1 MKLSHSDIISILS
14 AYINDADKY
23 SYDDIKKRY
32 LSQPSTHNFALSF
45 ELKKDHYIILR
56 DNSAFDDLNYLE
68 NEINKLNDKKL
79 KINLLKN
86 DLSNLTTYALFYKGK
101 EYYLAKLQ
109 KTTKRLDTYLYE
121 HYKEI
126 SRSRW
131 QKYIKDSRVSIN
143 GKTITTPSYEIDDK
157 AIIDI
162 KLPEEKKFEKE
173 KLDILYLDDNVIVI
187 NKPAGILT
195 HAKGAD
201 SDEFT
206 VADFFKR
213 YSTYALDTNRAGI
226 VHRLDRDTS
235 GVIIGARNNETA
247 NLLKKQFAKRLT
259 KKTYIAITTGIP
271 KLEKARIDLPIA
283 RNPKKPATF
292 KISSNGKVAITDYK
306 VLKIN
311 ENYALIELMP
321 KTGRT
326 HQLRVHLNYINC
338 PILGDKVY
346 GAKKADRMYLHAEK
360 LEITI
365 PNKGRITFE
374 AKLPKEFKNIFK
386 K

>member
-23 SYDDIKKRY
+23 SYDDIKKRH

-86 DLSNLTTYALFYKGK
+86 NLSNLTTYALFYKGK

-292 KISSNGKVAITDYK
+292 KVSSNGKVAITDYK
-306 VLKIN
+306 VLKTN
-311 ENYALIELMP
+311 KNYALIELMP

-365 PNKGRITFE
+365 PNKGRMTFE
-374 AKLPKEFKNIFK
+374 AKLPKEFKDIFEK
-386 K
+386 

>member
-23 SYDDIKKRY
+23 SYDDIKKRH

-86 DLSNLTTYALFYKGK
+86 NLSNLTTYALFYKGK

-143 GKTITTPSYEIDDK
+143 GKTITSPSYEIDDK

-259 KKTYIAITTGIP
+259 KKTYITITTSIP

-292 KISSNGKVAITDYK
+292 KVSSNGKVAITDYK
-306 VLKIN
+306 VLKTN
-311 ENYALIELMP
+311 KNYALIELMP

-365 PNKGRITFE
+365 PNKGRMTFE
-374 AKLPKEFKNIFK
+374 AKLPKEFKDIFEK
-386 K
+386 

>member
-23 SYDDIKKRY
+23 SYDDIKKRH
-32 LSQPSTHNFALSF
+32 LFQPSTHNFALSF

-86 DLSNLTTYALFYKGK
+86 NLSDLTTYALFYKGK

-131 QKYIKDSRVSIN
+131 QKYIKDSRISIN

-195 HAKGAD
+195 HAKGAE

-213 YSTYALDTNRAGI
+213 YSTYALNTNRAGI

-292 KISSNGKVAITDYK
+292 KVSSNGKVAITDYK
-306 VLKIN
+306 VLKTN
-311 ENYALIELMP
+311 KNYALIELMP

-365 PNKGRITFE
+365 PNKGRMTFE
-374 AKLPKEFKNIFK
+374 AKLPKEFKDIFEK
-386 K
+386 

>member
-23 SYDDIKKRY
+23 SYDDIKKRH

-86 DLSNLTTYALFYKGK
+86 NLSNLTTYALFYKGK

-173 KLDILYLDDNVIVI
+173 KLNILYLDDNVIVI

-292 KISSNGKVAITDYK
+292 KVSSNGKVAITDYK
-306 VLKIN
+306 VLKTN

>member
-23 SYDDIKKRY
+23 SYDDIKKRH

-86 DLSNLTTYALFYKGK
+86 NLSNLTTYALFYKGK

-162 KLPEEKKFEKE
+162 KLPEEKKFKKE

-306 VLKIN
+306 VLKTN

-338 PILGDKVY
+338 PILGDKIY
-346 GAKKADRMYLHAEK
+346 GTKKADRMYLHAEK

-374 AKLPKEFKNIFK
+374 AKLPKEFKDIFEK
-386 K
+386 

>member
-23 SYDDIKKRY
+23 SYDDIKKRH

-86 DLSNLTTYALFYKGK
+86 NLSNLTTYALFYKGK

-195 HAKGAD
+195 HAKGTE

-213 YSTYALDTNRAGI
+213 YSIYALDTNRAGI

-259 KKTYIAITTGIP
+259 KKTYIAITTSIP

-292 KISSNGKVAITDYK
+292 KVSSNGKVAITDYK
-306 VLKIN
+306 VLKTN

-338 PILGDKVY
+338 PILGDKIY
-346 GAKKADRMYLHAEK
+346 GTKKADRMYLHAEK

-365 PNKGRITFE
+365 PNKGRMTFE
-374 AKLPKEFKNIFK
+374 AKLPKEFKDIFEK
-386 K
+386 

>member
-23 SYDDIKKRY
+23 SYDDIKKRH

-86 DLSNLTTYALFYKGK
+86 NLSNLTTYALFYKGK

-292 KISSNGKVAITDYK
+292 KVSSNGKVAITDYK
-306 VLKIN
+306 VLKTN

-365 PNKGRITFE
+365 PNKGRMTFE

>member
-86 DLSNLTTYALFYKGK
+86 NLSNLTTYALFYKGK

-306 VLKIN
+306 VLKTN

-346 GAKKADRMYLHAEK
+346 GTKKADRMYLHAEK

>member
-86 DLSNLTTYALFYKGK
+86 NLSNLTTYALFYKGK

-143 GKTITTPSYEIDDK
+143 GKTITTPSYEIDDR

-195 HAKGAD
+195 HAKGTE

-292 KISSNGKVAITDYK
+292 KVSSNGKVAITDYK
-306 VLKIN
+306 VLKTN

>member
-23 SYDDIKKRY
+23 SYDDIKKRH

-195 HAKGAD
+195 HAKGAE

-292 KISSNGKVAITDYK
+292 KVSSNGKVAITDYK
-306 VLKIN
+306 VLKTN

>member
-23 SYDDIKKRY
+23 SYDDIKKRH

-195 HAKGAD
+195 HAKGAE

-292 KISSNGKVAITDYK
+292 KVSSNGKVAITDYK
-306 VLKIN
+306 VLKTN

-321 KTGRT
+321 KTGRA

-338 PILGDKVY
+338 SILGDKVY

>member
-23 SYDDIKKRY
+23 SYDDIKKRH

-195 HAKGAD
+195 HAKGAE

-259 KKTYIAITTGIP
+259 KKTYIAITTSIP

-292 KISSNGKVAITDYK
+292 KVSSNGKVAITDYK
-306 VLKIN
+306 VLKTN
-311 ENYALIELMP
+311 KNYALIELMP

-346 GAKKADRMYLHAEK
+346 GTKKADRMYLHAEK

-365 PNKGRITFE
+365 PNKGRMTFE
-374 AKLPKEFKNIFK
+374 AKLPKEFKDIFEK
-386 K
+386 

>member
-23 SYDDIKKRY
+23 SYDDIKKRH

-173 KLDILYLDDNVIVI
+173 KLNILYLDDNVIVI

-259 KKTYIAITTGIP
+259 KKTYIAITTSIP

-292 KISSNGKVAITDYK
+292 KVSSNGKVAITDYK
-306 VLKIN
+306 VLKTN
-311 ENYALIELMP
+311 KNYALIELMP

-365 PNKGRITFE
+365 PNKGRMTFE
-374 AKLPKEFKNIFK
+374 AKLPKEFKDIFEK
-386 K
+386 

>member
-23 SYDDIKKRY
+23 SYDDIKKRH

-86 DLSNLTTYALFYKGK
+86 NLSNLTTYALFYKGK

-173 KLDILYLDDNVIVI
+173 KVDILYLDDNVIVI

-195 HAKGAD
+195 HAKGAE

-292 KISSNGKVAITDYK
+292 KVSSNGKVAITDYK
-306 VLKIN
+306 VLKTN

-338 PILGDKVY
+338 PISGDKIY
-346 GAKKADRMYLHAEK
+346 GTKKADRMYLHAEK

-365 PNKGRITFE
+365 PNKGRMTFE
-374 AKLPKEFKNIFK
+374 AKLPKEFKDIFEK
-386 K
+386 

>member
-23 SYDDIKKRY
+23 SYDDIKKRH

-86 DLSNLTTYALFYKGK
+86 NLSNLTTYALFYKGK

-162 KLPEEKKFEKE
+162 KLPEKKKFEKE

-195 HAKGAD
+195 HAKGTE

-292 KISSNGKVAITDYK
+292 KVSSNGKMAITDYK
-306 VLKIN
+306 VLKTN

>member
-86 DLSNLTTYALFYKGK
+86 NLSNLTTYALFYKGK

-195 HAKGAD
+195 HAKGTE

-292 KISSNGKVAITDYK
+292 KVSSNGKVAITDYK
-306 VLKIN
+306 VLKTN

-338 PILGDKVY
+338 PILGDKIY
-346 GAKKADRMYLHAEK
+346 GTKKADRMYLHAEK

>member
-23 SYDDIKKRY
+23 SYDDIKKRH

-86 DLSNLTTYALFYKGK
+86 NLSNLTTYALFYKGK

-195 HAKGAD
+195 HAKGTE

-292 KISSNGKVAITDYK
+292 KVSSNGKVAITDYK
-306 VLKIN
+306 VLKTN
-311 ENYALIELMP
+311 KNYALIELMP

-365 PNKGRITFE
+365 PNKGRMTFE
-374 AKLPKEFKNIFK
+374 AKLPKEFKDIFEK
-386 K
+386 

>member
-14 AYINDADKY
+14 AYVNDADKY
-23 SYDDIKKRY
+23 SYDDIKKRH

-86 DLSNLTTYALFYKGK
+86 NLSNLTTYALFYKGK

-195 HAKGAD
+195 HAKGTE

-259 KKTYIAITTGIP
+259 KKTYIAITTSIP

-292 KISSNGKVAITDYK
+292 KVSSNGKVAITDYK
-306 VLKIN
+306 VLKTN

-338 PILGDKVY
+338 PILGDKIY
-346 GAKKADRMYLHAEK
+346 GTKKADRMYLHAEK

-365 PNKGRITFE
+365 PNKERMTFE
-374 AKLPKEFKNIFK
+374 AKLPKEFKDIFEK
-386 K
+386 

>member
-14 AYINDADKY
+14 AYVNDADKY
-23 SYDDIKKRY
+23 SYDDIKKRH

-86 DLSNLTTYALFYKGK
+86 NLSNLTTYALFYKGK

-195 HAKGAD
+195 HAKGTE

-259 KKTYIAITTGIP
+259 KKTYIAITTSIP

-292 KISSNGKVAITDYK
+292 KVSSNGKVAITDYK
-306 VLKIN
+306 VLKTN

-346 GAKKADRMYLHAEK
+346 GVKKADRMYLHAEK

-365 PNKGRITFE
+365 PNKGRMTFE
-374 AKLPKEFKNIFK
+374 AKLPKEFKDIFEK
-386 K
+386 

>member
-86 DLSNLTTYALFYKGK
+86 NLSNLTTYALFYKGK

-173 KLDILYLDDNVIVI
+173 KLDILYLDYNVIVI

-195 HAKGAD
+195 HAKGAE

-292 KISSNGKVAITDYK
+292 KVSSNGKVAITDYK
-306 VLKIN
+306 VLKTN

>member
-86 DLSNLTTYALFYKGK
+86 NLSNLTTYALFYKGK

-292 KISSNGKVAITDYK
+292 KVSSNGKVAITDYK
-306 VLKIN
+306 VLKTN

-338 PILGDKVY
+338 PILGDKIY
-346 GAKKADRMYLHAEK
+346 GTKKADRMYLHAEK

-365 PNKGRITFE
+365 PNKRRMTFE
-374 AKLPKEFKNIFK
+374 AKLPKEFKDIFEK
-386 K
+386 

>member
-14 AYINDADKY
+14 AYVNDADKY
-23 SYDDIKKRY
+23 SYDDIKKRH

-131 QKYIKDSRVSIN
+131 QKYIKDFRVSIN

-213 YSTYALDTNRAGI
+213 YSTYALDTNRVGI

-292 KISSNGKVAITDYK
+292 KVSSNGKVAITDYK
-306 VLKIN
+306 VLKTN

>member
-173 KLDILYLDDNVIVI
+173 KLDILYLDYNVIVI

-195 HAKGAD
+195 HAKGAE

-235 GVIIGARNNETA
+235 GAIIGARNNETA

-259 KKTYIAITTGIP
+259 KKTYIAITTSIP

-292 KISSNGKVAITDYK
+292 KVSSNGKVAITDYK
-306 VLKIN
+306 VLKTN
-311 ENYALIELMP
+311 KNYALIELMP

-365 PNKGRITFE
+365 PNKGRMTFE
-374 AKLPKEFKNIFK
+374 AKLPKEFKDIFEK
-386 K
+386 

>member
-23 SYDDIKKRY
+23 SYDDIKKRH

-143 GKTITTPSYEIDDK
+143 GKTITTPSYEIDDR

-195 HAKGAD
+195 HAKGTE

-338 PILGDKVY
+338 SILGDKVY

>member
-86 DLSNLTTYALFYKGK
+86 NLSNLTTYALFYKGK

-292 KISSNGKVAITDYK
+292 KVSSNGKVAITDYK
-306 VLKIN
+306 ALKTN

>member
-86 DLSNLTTYALFYKGK
+86 NLSNLTTYALFYKGK

-271 KLEKARIDLPIA
+271 KLEKAKIDLPIA

-292 KISSNGKVAITDYK
+292 KVSSNGKVAITDYK
-306 VLKIN
+306 VLKTN

-326 HQLRVHLNYINC
+326 HQLRIHLNYINC

-346 GAKKADRMYLHAEK
+346 GTKKADRMYLHAEK

-365 PNKGRITFE
+365 PNKGRMTFE
-374 AKLPKEFKNIFK
+374 ARLPKEFKDIFEK
-386 K
+386 

>member
-86 DLSNLTTYALFYKGK
+86 NLSNLTTYALFYKGK

-195 HAKGAD
+195 HAKGTE

-306 VLKIN
+306 VLKTN

-338 PILGDKVY
+338 PILGDKIY
-346 GAKKADRMYLHAEK
+346 GTKKADRMYLHAEK

-365 PNKGRITFE
+365 PNKGRMTFE
-374 AKLPKEFKNIFK
+374 AKLPKEFKDIFEK
-386 K
+386 

>member
-23 SYDDIKKRY
+23 SYDDIKKRH

-86 DLSNLTTYALFYKGK
+86 NLSNLTTYALFYKGK

-195 HAKGAD
+195 HAKGAE

-259 KKTYIAITTGIP
+259 KKTYIAITTSIP

-292 KISSNGKVAITDYK
+292 KVSSNGKVAITDYK
-306 VLKIN
+306 VLKTN
-311 ENYALIELMP
+311 KNYALIELMP

-365 PNKGRITFE
+365 PNKGRMTFE
-374 AKLPKEFKNIFK
+374 AKLPKEFKDIFEK
-386 K
+386 

>member
-79 KINLLKN
+79 KINLLRN
-86 DLSNLTTYALFYKGK
+86 NLSNLTTYALFYKGK

-259 KKTYIAITTGIP
+259 KKTYIAITTSIP

-292 KISSNGKVAITDYK
+292 KVSSNGKVAITDYK
-306 VLKIN
+306 VLKTN
-311 ENYALIELMP
+311 KNYALIELMP

-365 PNKGRITFE
+365 PNKGRMTFE
-374 AKLPKEFKNIFK
+374 AKLPKEFKDIFEK
-386 K
+386 

>member
-86 DLSNLTTYALFYKGK
+86 NLSNLTTYALFYKGK

-173 KLDILYLDDNVIVI
+173 KLDILYLDDNVIAI

-259 KKTYIAITTGIP
+259 KKTYIAITTSIP

-292 KISSNGKVAITDYK
+292 KVSSNGKVAITDYK
-306 VLKIN
+306 VLKTN

-346 GAKKADRMYLHAEK
+346 GSKKADRMYLHAEK

>member
-14 AYINDADKY
+14 AYVNDADKY
-23 SYDDIKKRY
+23 SYDDIKKRH

-86 DLSNLTTYALFYKGK
+86 NLSNLTTYALFYKGK

-157 AIIDI
+157 VIIDI

-195 HAKGAD
+195 HAKGVD

-292 KISSNGKVAITDYK
+292 KVSSNGKVAITDYK
-306 VLKIN
+306 VLKTN
-311 ENYALIELMP
+311 KNYALIELMP

>member
-86 DLSNLTTYALFYKGK
+86 NLSNLTTYALFYKGK

-195 HAKGAD
+195 HAKGTE

-292 KISSNGKVAITDYK
+292 KVSSNGKVAITDYK
-306 VLKIN
+306 VLKTN

>member
-23 SYDDIKKRY
+23 SYDDIKKRH

-195 HAKGAD
+195 HAKGAE

-259 KKTYIAITTGIP
+259 KKTYIAITTSIP

-292 KISSNGKVAITDYK
+292 KVSSNGKVAITDYK
-306 VLKIN
+306 VLKTN
-311 ENYALIELMP
+311 ENYTLIELMP

-346 GAKKADRMYLHAEK
+346 GVKKADRMYLHAEK

-365 PNKGRITFE
+365 PNKGRMTFE
-374 AKLPKEFKNIFK
+374 AKLPKEFKDIFEK
-386 K
+386 

>member
-23 SYDDIKKRY
+23 SYDDIKKRH

-86 DLSNLTTYALFYKGK
+86 NLSNLTTYALFYKGK

-292 KISSNGKVAITDYK
+292 KVSSNGKVAITDYK
-306 VLKIN
+306 VLKTN

-338 PILGDKVY
+338 PILGDKIY
-346 GAKKADRMYLHAEK
+346 GTKKADRMYLHAEK

-365 PNKGRITFE
+365 PNKGRMTFE
-374 AKLPKEFKNIFK
+374 AKLPKEFKDVFEK
-386 K
+386 

>member
-23 SYDDIKKRY
+23 SYDDIKKRH

-86 DLSNLTTYALFYKGK
+86 NLSNLTTYALFYKGK

-195 HAKGAD
+195 HAKGAE

-259 KKTYIAITTGIP
+259 KKTYIAITTSIP

-292 KISSNGKVAITDYK
+292 KVSSNGKVAITDYK
-306 VLKIN
+306 VLKTN
-311 ENYALIELMP
+311 KNYALIELMP

-365 PNKGRITFE
+365 PNKGRMTFE

>member
-23 SYDDIKKRY
+23 SYDDIKKRH

-86 DLSNLTTYALFYKGK
+86 NLSNLTTYALFYKGK

-292 KISSNGKVAITDYK
+292 KVSSNGKVAITDYK
-306 VLKIN
+306 VLKTN

-338 PILGDKVY
+338 PILGDKIY
-346 GAKKADRMYLHAEK
+346 GTKKADRMYLHAEK

-365 PNKGRITFE
+365 PNKGRMTFE
-374 AKLPKEFKNIFK
+374 AKLPKEFKDIFEK
-386 K
+386 

>member
-23 SYDDIKKRY
+23 SYDDIKKRH

-195 HAKGAD
+195 HAKGAE

-292 KISSNGKVAITDYK
+292 KVSSNGKVAITDYK
-306 VLKIN
+306 VLKTN

-338 PILGDKVY
+338 PILGDKIY
-346 GAKKADRMYLHAEK
+346 GTKKADRMYLHAEK

-365 PNKGRITFE
+365 PNKGRMTFE
-374 AKLPKEFKNIFK
+374 AKLPKEFKDIFEK
-386 K
+386 

>member
-86 DLSNLTTYALFYKGK
+86 NLSNLTTYALFYKGK

-195 HAKGAD
+195 HAKGTE

-259 KKTYIAITTGIP
+259 KKTYIAITTSIP

-292 KISSNGKVAITDYK
+292 KVSSNGKVAITDYK
-306 VLKIN
+306 VLKTN
-311 ENYALIELMP
+311 KNYALIELMP

-365 PNKGRITFE
+365 PNKGRMTFE
-374 AKLPKEFKNIFK
+374 AKLPKEFKDIFEK
-386 K
+386 

>member
-23 SYDDIKKRY
+23 SYDDVKKRH

-86 DLSNLTTYALFYKGK
+86 NLSNLTTYALFYKGK

-271 KLEKARIDLPIA
+271 KLEKAKIDLPIA

-292 KISSNGKVAITDYK
+292 KVSSNGKVAITDYK
-306 VLKIN
+306 VLKTN

-346 GAKKADRMYLHAEK
+346 GTKKADRMYLHEEK

-365 PNKGRITFE
+365 PAKGRMTFE
-374 AKLPKEFKNIFK
+374 AKLPKEFKNIFEK
-386 K
+386 